1 MKYLKE
7 TIKRLQK
14 RIEFLET
21 EQETLKTM
29 KENKTFPF
37 TFLEI
42 LDQEAEIKRREKLL
56 KESLTEIKNI
66 EL

>member
-14 RIEFLET
+14 RIEYLET

-29 KENKTFPF
+29 KENKNYPF
-37 TFLEI
+37 TFGEI
-42 LDQEAEIKRREKLL
+42 LDQEAEIQRREKLL
-56 KESLTEIKNI
+56 KESLTEIKKI